1 MRGQNTILLMV
12 NGNVSCFALLLA
24 FKIFAANNRKSER
37 TSEMDLKDS
46 REIKRFL
53 FQQLLYHNLLSQSLN
68 DVLLILVCSDY
79 Y

>member
-1 MRGQNTILLMV
+1 
-12 NGNVSCFALLLA
+12 
-24 FKIFAANNRKSER
+24 
-37 TSEMDLKDS
+37 MDLQGS
-46 REIKRFL
+46 REIKCFL